1 MKTFVFLTL
10 LLLLTLVFAQQ
21 GNDVD
26 LTQLTPEEK
35 LNFIVVKHVNKP
47 VNRLKQSTA
56 KFLKEYSNYVTK
68 FNQVG
73 HEIVQQLKNE
83 TNSLTDSK
91 ASASAISLDLI
102 LNLAAKGW
110 KFIQDNKAVYEPSK
124 LFGNALPKGAT
135 AFDLYGWSS
144 PVTATFND
152 KWKNLFG
159 MTVCNLEYTL
169 SFIPGGKFKDA
180 NGNVGTY
187 LDRITIIP
195 TDVFVMWGFKATAEV
210 SISSVTNAGTQNK
223 PVAAA
228 IVDLTFSFQSLNK
241 EVLTHSFYVRADGYW
256 KQLH

>member
-1 MKTFVFLTL
+1 MKTIVFLTL

-21 GNDVD
+21 VNDVD

-68 FNQVG
+68 YNQVG
-73 HEIVQQLKNE
+73 HDIVQQLKNQ
-83 TNSLTDSK
+83 TGDLADSK
-91 ASASAISLDLI
+91 VTSSVVSLDVI
-102 LNLAAKGW
+102 LNLASKGW
-110 KFIQDNKAVYEPSK
+110 RFIQDNKAVYEPSK
-124 LFGNALPKGAT
+124 LFGNALPKGST

-144 PVTATFND
+144 PVSVTFND

-180 NGNVGTY
+180 KGNVGTY

-210 SISSVTNAGTQNK
+210 SVSSVTNAGSQDK
-223 PVAAA
+223 PIAAA
-228 IVDLTFSFQSLNK
+228 TVDLTFTFQSLNK